1 MKVQVRRD
9 RDGFAIVKSLYDNAY
24 KYDIARMETWDP
36 EQAQKE
42 QNQALEAVWQAV
54 MPGSPQDVIDDV
66 AKQLEHSIPMIQGN
80 GKPTYDVDAYTK
92 LRIQTLVE
100 LKANG
105 KIETE
110 EMIEQLLKISAEA

>member
-36 EQAQKE
+36 EQAHKE

-54 MPGSPQDVIDDV
+54 MPGSPQCVIDDV

-110 EMIEQLLKISAEA
+110 EMIEQLFKISAEA